1 MAKGK
6 KSSGTHYTSKGERS
20 SVKSSTLKAVSRDKT
35 HLEKMLNKMSAWK
48 KGRKAYTLVNG
59 KKVEMN
65 EAFGHYKKRY
75 GLKES

>member
-35 HLEKMLNKMSAWK
+35 HLEKMLNKISK
-48 KGRKAYTLVNG
+48 LFV
-59 KKVEMN
+59 
-65 EAFGHYKKRY
+65 FII
-75 GLKES
+75 LPPPIFF